1 MKNKLRL
8 KIALSALTLAAVSL
22 AGCLTANAE
31 EEPVNLVFLR
41 AGTEEAKKEAFTE
54 LLDGFME
61 EYPNITV
68 EYQEAPWGNDIETKL
83 NTGFA
88 SGTAPDVINYS
99 LASIGARVPLGQ
111 YERLNDYVE
120 GWEGLDDIYDSI
132 LEAGSVGDDLYG
144 IGYLADARVL
154 AINTELFEEAGLDP
168 NSPPSTWDE
177 LLECHKKLVKRDE
190 NGTVIQTGL
199 GVPTNGA
206 SIDQWLMIF
215 AAQNGMKNL
224 VDEETD
230 EILFNKPESIEAME
244 FLKELY
250 GIGLVAWDN
259 SQSDQNPFKN
269 GTAAMSIISM
279 DEFNNTN
286 SGDLEGKIKLIPMT
300 SKERQATFCGVHF
313 MFMNADSTKKDAA
326 WKLIEY
332 LTRKESMQKYGEIV
346 GNTPVR
352 ESLSDWYLDTHD
364 ENAALVLQSIEIG
377 KGGVKTPYFQTMT
390 NLVCEAIERIYYG
403 DAGIEEALNEA
414 AEELQ
419 EEISNQ

>member
-1 MKNKLRL
+1 M
-8 KIALSALTLAAVSL
+8 
-22 AGCLTANAE
+22 
-31 EEPVNLVFLR
+31 
-41 AGTEEAKKEAFTE
+41 
-54 LLDGFME
+54 
-61 EYPNITV
+61 
-68 EYQEAPWGNDIETKL
+68 

-250 GIGLVAWDN
+250 DIGLVAWDN

-346 GNTPVR
+346 ENTPVR

-403 DAGIEEALNEA
+403 DAGIEEVLNEA

>member
-1 MKNKLRL
+1 MKNKIRL
-8 KIALSALTLAAVSL
+8 KLALSALTLATVSM
-22 AGCLTANAE
+22 AGCMTANAE

-41 AGTEEAKKEAFTE
+41 AGTEEEKKEAFTE
-54 LLDGFME
+54 LINGFME
-61 EYPNITV
+61 ENPNITV

-111 YERLNDYVE
+111 YEKLNDYVE
-120 GWEGLDDIYDSI
+120 GWEGLDDIYYSI

-244 FLKELY
+244 FLKQLY
-250 GIGLVAWDN
+250 DIGLVAWDN
-259 SQSDQNPFKN
+259 AQSDQNPFKS

-279 DEFNNTN
+279 DEFNKVNT
-286 SGDLEGKIKLIPMT
+286 GDLEGKIKLIPMT

-313 MFMNADSTKKDAA
+313 MFMNADSTKKEAA

-332 LTRKESMQKYGEIV
+332 LTRKESMQRFGEIV

-352 ESLSDWYLDTHD
+352 ASLSDWYLDSHD

-390 NLVCEAIERIYYG
+390 NLVCEAIERIFYG